1 MTLNIYIHFLTTA
14 LIGKSTKI
22 GVQVQCETK
31 ESHLSAQCKEDLRV
45 NKGRTPLYESD
56 DEAKLVLLMPNMI
69 GTFHHGAHFLQFFYN
84 NFHLLLTI
92 YNFYAFRYFLSH
104 LECNL
109 F

>member
-56 DEAKLVLLMPNMI
+56 DEAKLVLLY
-69 GTFHHGAHFLQFFYN
+69 HFPIIFV
-84 NFHLLLTI
+84 
-92 YNFYAFRYFLSH
+92 R
-104 LECNL
+104 L
-109 F
+109 FCEEFISPGERQRGSEEMCL